1 MANLVLALASSN
13 KSTKLLPYYFSK
25 KELVFKSRNKK
36 GIISWFLKIFFNP
49 KEITGSSPTIQ
60 IYHKNTLF
68 QGILRNRKC
77 LLFLKLPHGYG
88 KGYLCLNWIVAY
100 LYIENIV
107 GLIFTWQ
114 VL

>member
-49 KEITGSSPTIQ
+49 KEITGSSPIELQPYKSIIKTHCSKEFFEIG
-60 IYHKNTLF
+60 IFLETASWTWKRIFMFKLDCCLF
-68 QGILRNRKC
+68 V
-77 LLFLKLPHGYG
+77 H
-88 KGYLCLNWIVAY
+88 
-100 LYIENIV
+100 
-107 GLIFTWQ
+107 
-114 VL
+114 